1 MKKALLIVTVV
12 LIASALTALP
22 ALALKPPVI
31 TLERVEVASMQPFFM
46 TAAKTKDKAGKDIV
60 YKGGS
65 ILNTAYILN
74 IKNPN
79 KEAMMLDE
87 LSFTISFDGID
98 VNTVTSYEDAW
109 IPGGKTNQL
118 RVIAT
123 NEARPTLLSL
133 MVGAPN
139 VARLQELKMKPPAM
153 VKKWWDNIPDFA
165 FPIGLT
171 NGTALFTDEKGK
183 QMRVAFTAT
192 FGKAAKAPAPAKKE
206 KGSGKK

>member
-12 LIASALTALP
+12 LIASVLTALP

-65 ILNTAYILN
+65 ILNTVYILN

-98 VNTVTSYEDAW
+98 VNTVTSYQDAW

-123 NEARPTLLSL
+123 NEARPTCSASWL
-133 MVGAPN
+133 GH
-139 VARLQELKMKPPAM
+139 R
-153 VKKWWDNIPDFA
+153 
-165 FPIGLT
+165 T
-171 NGTALFTDEKGK
+171 
-183 QMRVAFTAT
+183 
-192 FGKAAKAPAPAKKE
+192 
-206 KGSGKK
+206 